1 MNDSDRIR
9 LSVEKYGDMLY
20 RICLVMLK
28 NSADAEDAVQ
38 SVFMKLF
45 MKVPQFESDEHEKA
59 WLIRVATNKCRDML
73 RFRIKFHP
81 IDDETLNSIAAD
93 EESTRLIELLT
104 ELPEKFRLVLT
115 LHYIEGYKVD
125 EIAQMIGRTASAVK
139 MRLSKGR
146 ALLEE
151 KYRKE
156 FVNYEYVENK
166 TLGR

>member
-9 LSVEKYGDMLY
+9 QSVEKYGDMLY

-73 RFRIKFHP
+73 RFRIKFHT